1 MSRIA
6 RGALACAAA
15 TGLAAVLAS
24 CSSPPAPP
32 AGALPVLGGGCP
44 AVRGTPPVPL
54 VLTHA
59 GGGTAPYVGVC
70 VDGHGPYPFLVDTGA
85 AVSLVDT
92 QLVDALQLPS
102 APPSTST
109 FGIGCVT
116 AGQQVTIDRWSMGG
130 VALGAQTVLTTG
142 VPGFGLSRAPAG
154 VLGSDVLGRFGAVR
168 IDYAHRK
175 LTVLAPQAA
184 PPAIASILRATAPL
198 PEAPPLLVHG
208 SPQGALLTVLR
219 TTHSAL
225 VTAATTFGQGPA
237 APFLVDTGSPVS
249 VVSPGLSHSNGLGS
263 VGRSV
268 SSQDV
273 GCQGS
278 APVVRSGSWTAGG
291 VALASRSLASVSL
304 AGSLGSPVS
313 GTIGSDV
320 LSGYGSVVLD
330 YRTGVLWL
338 GAG

>member
-1 MSRIA
+1 MTRIA
-6 RGALACAAA
+6 RGVLACAAA
-15 TGLAAVLAS
+15 TGLAAALGS
-24 CSSPPAPP
+24 CSSPSTPP
-32 AGALPVLGGGCP
+32 AGALPALGGGCP

-70 VDGHGPYPFLVDTGA
+70 VNGHGPYSFLVDTGA

-102 APPSTST
+102 AQPSANA
-109 FGIGCVT
+109 FGIGCLT
-116 AGQQVTIDRWSMGG
+116 ASQQVTIDRWSMGG
-130 VALGAQTVLTTG
+130 VALAGQTVLTAS

-168 IDYAHRK
+168 LDYAHRK
-175 LTVLAPQAA
+175 LSVLAPQAA

-219 TTHSAL
+219 STHSAL
-225 VTAATTFGQGPA
+225 VTAATSFGQGA
-237 APFLVDTGSPVS
+237 GTPFVVDTGSPVS
-249 VVSPGLSHSNGLGS
+249 VVSPGLSRSNALGAA
-263 VGRSV
+263 GRSV
-268 SSQDV
+268 SSQGV

-278 APVVRSGSWTAGG
+278 VPVVHSGAWTAGG

-320 LSGYGSVVLD
+320 LSGYGSVVID